1 MTQNNHVKITCQK
14 MTCKMTYFK
23 LKKPT
28 IKYIL
33 QTINIKI
40 IKDKNNKI
48 KDN

>member
-1 MTQNNHVKITCQK
+1 
-14 MTCKMTYFK
+14 MTYFK

-28 IKYIL
+28 TEHIL

-48 KDN
+48 QDN